1 MFFCFG
7 RSLAAS
13 AAGLPQALPQLF
25 ADVGC
30 SKMAGERVGNFLDD
44 MEPAA
49 VAAPLPIKVLLSDQ
63 DDAEL
68 LILDDGQV
76 PKPS

>member
-1 MFFCFG
+1 
-7 RSLAAS
+7 
-13 AAGLPQALPQLF
+13 
-25 ADVGC
+25 
-30 SKMAGERVGNFLDD
+30 MAGERVGNFLDD

-68 LILDDGQV
+68 LILDDGQGPDCLLYTSLELSQVSKVVSVTLIRHMHARV
-76 PKPS
+76 PVQPF

>member
-1 MFFCFG
+1 
-7 RSLAAS
+7 
-13 AAGLPQALPQLF
+13 
-25 ADVGC
+25 
-30 SKMAGERVGNFLDD
+30 MAGERVSNFLDD

-68 LILDDGQV
+68 LILDDGQGPEAVVV
-76 PKPS
+76 PRASVT